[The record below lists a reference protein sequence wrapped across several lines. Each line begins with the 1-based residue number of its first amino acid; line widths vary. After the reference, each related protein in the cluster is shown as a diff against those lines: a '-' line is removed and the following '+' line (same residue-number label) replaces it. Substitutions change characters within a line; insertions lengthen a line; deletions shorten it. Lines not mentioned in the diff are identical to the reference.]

1 MDKQVK
7 LEDMD
12 VKDIKAIL
20 YDQIVIL
27 EQTKNN
33 IQILQNE
40 LIKRAQE
47 KIPQEKI
54 PQEKL
59 PQDKQ

>member
-40 LIKRAQE
+40 LIKRV
-47 KIPQEKI
+47 
-54 PQEKL
+54 QEKL

>member
-1 MDKQVK
+1 MENQVK

-12 VKDIKAIL
+12 IKEIKAML

-33 IQILQNE
+33 IQILQQE
-40 LIKRAQE
+40 LVK
-47 KIPQEKI
+47 K
-54 PQEKL
+54 
-59 PQDKQ
+59 DKVKSLDD